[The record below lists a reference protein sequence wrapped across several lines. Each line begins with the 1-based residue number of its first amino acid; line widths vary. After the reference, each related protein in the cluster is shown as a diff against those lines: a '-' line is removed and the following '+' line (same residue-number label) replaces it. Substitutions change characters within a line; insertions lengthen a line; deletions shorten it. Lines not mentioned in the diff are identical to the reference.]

1 MPAQSIYAN
10 LGYFGLSDAHAEFV
24 EFHNP
29 PQVTRKKT
37 HLGEIH
43 KLWDLAENKGKLKE
57 IFDLKGGIATKGN
70 WFAKDP
76 LQYTMVSFGIGAIRS
91 MDFYVNFSAVQRM
104 GILFRPLTKLPCRGI
119 WTFAITP
126 GR

>member
-29 PQVTRKKT
+29 AQVTLKKT
-37 HLGEIH
+37 QLGEIH
-43 KLWDLAENKGKLKE
+43 KLWDFAENKEKWRG
-57 IFDLKGGIATKGN
+57 IFHQTDGIATKGN

-76 LQYTMVSFGIGAIRS
+76 LEYTMVSFGIGAIRS

-104 GILFRPLTKLPCRGI
+104 GILFGPLTELP
-119 WTFAITP
+119 
-126 GR
+126 